1 MKLAVFFDFNFRED
15 PMSALKKH
23 ISDTLKVAMR
33 AKEKQRVTVIRT
45 ILSECKKVE
54 VDERIE
60 LDDARV
66 LAILDKMNKQR
77 KDSNQQFLDG
87 GREDLAKVEQEE
99 MAIISEFLPTPLTD
113 DEVAAIVKAAIA
125 ETGASS
131 MQQMGAVMAIVKPQ
145 VQGRADMA
153 QISKQ
158 VKAQLG

>member
-1 MKLAVFFDFNFRED
+1 
-15 PMSALKKH
+15 MSDLKKH
-23 ISDTLKVAMR
+23 ISDSLKAAMR

-45 ILSECKKVE
+45 ILSEFKKIE

-66 LAILDKMNKQR
+66 LAVLDKMNKQR
-77 KDSNQQFLDG
+77 KDSSQQFLDG
-87 GREDLAKVEQEE
+87 GREDLAQIEQEE
-99 MAIISEFLPTPLTD
+99 MAIISEFLPTALTD
-113 DEVAAIVKAAIA
+113 DEVAEIVKAAIA
-125 ETGASS
+125 ETGANS

>member
-1 MKLAVFFDFNFRED
+1 
-15 PMSALKKH
+15 MSDLKKH
-23 ISDTLKVAMR
+23 ISDTLKTAMR

-45 ILSECKKVE
+45 ILSE
-54 VDERIE
+54 

-66 LAILDKMNKQR
+66 LAVLDKMNKQR

-87 GREDLAKVEQEE
+87 DREDLAKVEQEE
-99 MAIISEFLPTPLTD
+99 MLIISEFLPTPLTD
-113 DEVAAIVKAAIA
+113 NEVGEIVKAAIK

>member
-1 MKLAVFFDFNFRED
+1 
-15 PMSALKKH
+15 MSELKKH
-23 ISDTLKVAMR
+23 ISDTLKIAMR

-45 ILSECKKVE
+45 ILSECKKIE

-66 LAILDKMNKQR
+66 LAVLDKMNKQR
-77 KDSNQQFLDG
+77 KDSYQQFIDG
-87 GREDLAKVEQEE
+87 GREDLAVVEKEE
-99 MAIISEFLPTPLTD
+99 MVIISEFLPTPLTD
-113 DEVAAIVKAAIA
+113 DEVGEIVKAAIA

>member
-1 MKLAVFFDFNFRED
+1 
-15 PMSALKKH
+15 MSALKKN

-87 GREDLAKVEQEE
+87 GREDLAKIEQEE
-99 MAIISEFLPTPLTD
+99 MVIISEFLPTPLTD
-113 DEVAAIVKAAIA
+113 DEVAAIVKAAIT

>member
-1 MKLAVFFDFNFRED
+1 
-15 PMSALKKH
+15 MSDLKKH
-23 ISDTLKVAMR
+23 ISDTLKTAMR

-45 ILSECKKVE
+45 ILSECKKIE

-66 LAILDKMNKQR
+66 LAVLDKMTKQR
-77 KDSNQQFLDG
+77 KDSYQQFTDG
-87 GREDLAKVEQEE
+87 DREDLAKIEQEE
-99 MAIISEFLPTPLTD
+99 MLIISEFLPTPLTD
-113 DEVAAIVKAAIA
+113 EEVGEIVKAAIE

-153 QISKQ
+153 VISKQ
-158 VKAQLG
+158 VKAQLD

>member
-1 MKLAVFFDFNFRED
+1 
-15 PMSALKKH
+15 MSELKKL
-23 ISDTLKVAMR
+23 ISDTLKTAMR

-45 ILSECKKVE
+45 ILSECKKIE

-66 LAILDKMNKQR
+66 LAVLDKMNKQR
-77 KDSNQQFLDG
+77 KDSYQQFIDG
-87 GREDLAKVEQEE
+87 GREDLATVEKEE
-99 MAIISEFLPTPLTD
+99 MVIISEFLPTPLTD
-113 DEVAAIVKAAIA
+113 EEVGEIVKAAIA

>member
-1 MKLAVFFDFNFRED
+1 
-15 PMSALKKH
+15 MSDLKKH
-23 ISDTLKVAMR
+23 ISDTLKTAMR

-45 ILSECKKVE
+45 ILSECKKIE

-66 LAILDKMNKQR
+66 LAVLDKMNKQR
-77 KDSNQQFLDG
+77 KDSNQQFIDG
-87 GREDLAKVEQEE
+87 GREDLAVIEQEE

-113 DEVAAIVKAAIA
+113 DEVGEIVKAAIA
-125 ETGASS
+125 ETGATS

>member
-1 MKLAVFFDFNFRED
+1 
-15 PMSALKKH
+15 MSDLKKH
-23 ISDTLKVAMR
+23 ISDTLKEAMR

-45 ILSECKKVE
+45 ILSECKKIE

-66 LAILDKMNKQR
+66 LAVLDKMNKQR
-77 KDSNQQFLDG
+77 KDSNQQFIDG
-87 GREDLAKVEQEE
+87 GREDLAAIEQEE

-113 DEVAAIVKAAIA
+113 DEVGEIVKAAIA
-125 ETGASS
+125 ETGATS

>member
-1 MKLAVFFDFNFRED
+1 
-15 PMSALKKH
+15 MSDLKKH
-23 ISDTLKVAMR
+23 ISDTLKTAMR

-45 ILSECKKVE
+45 ILSECKKIE
-54 VDERIE
+54 IDERIE

-66 LAILDKMNKQR
+66 LAVLDKMNKQR

-87 GREDLAKVEQEE
+87 DRQDLAKIEQEE
-99 MAIISEFLPTPLTD
+99 MLIISEFLPTPLTD
-113 DEVAAIVKAAIA
+113 NEVGEIVKAAIK

>member
-1 MKLAVFFDFNFRED
+1 
-15 PMSALKKH
+15 MSDLKKH
-23 ISDTLKVAMR
+23 ISDTLKAAMR

-45 ILSECKKVE
+45 ILSECKKIE
-54 VDERIE
+54 IDERIE

-66 LAILDKMNKQR
+66 LAVLDKMNKQR

-87 GREDLAKVEQEE
+87 DREDLAKIEQEE
-99 MAIISEFLPTPLTD
+99 MLIISEFLPTPLTD
-113 DEVAAIVKAAIA
+113 NEVGEIVKAAIK

-158 VKAQLG
+158 VKSQLG

>member
-1 MKLAVFFDFNFRED
+1 
-15 PMSALKKH
+15 MSDLKKH
-23 ISDTLKVAMR
+23 ISDTLKTAMR

-45 ILSECKKVE
+45 ILSECKKIE

-66 LAILDKMNKQR
+66 LAVLDKMTKQR
-77 KDSNQQFLDG
+77 KDSYQQFTDG
-87 GREDLAKVEQEE
+87 DREDLAKIEQEE
-99 MAIISEFLPTPLTD
+99 MLIISEFLPTPLTD
-113 DEVAAIVKAAIA
+113 EEVGEIVKAAIE

-153 QISKQ
+153 VISKQ

>member
-1 MKLAVFFDFNFRED
+1 
-15 PMSALKKH
+15 MSDLKKH
-23 ISDTLKVAMR
+23 ISDTLKAAMR

-45 ILSECKKVE
+45 ILSECKKIE

-66 LAILDKMNKQR
+66 LAVLDKMNKQR
-77 KDSNQQFLDG
+77 KDSYQQFIDG
-87 GREDLAKVEQEE
+87 GREDLATVEKEE
-99 MAIISEFLPTPLTD
+99 MVIISEFLPTPLTD
-113 DEVAAIVKAAIA
+113 EEVGEIVKAAIA

>member
-1 MKLAVFFDFNFRED
+1 
-15 PMSALKKH
+15 MSDLKKH
-23 ISDTLKVAMR
+23 ISDTLKAAMR

-45 ILSECKKVE
+45 ILSECKKIE

-66 LAILDKMNKQR
+66 LAVLDKMNKQR
-77 KDSNQQFLDG
+77 KDSYQQFIDG
-87 GREDLAKVEQEE
+87 GREDLATVEKEE
-99 MAIISEFLPTPLTD
+99 MVIISEFLPTPLTD
-113 DEVAAIVKAAIA
+113 EEVGEIVKAAMA

>member
-1 MKLAVFFDFNFRED
+1 
-15 PMSALKKH
+15 MSDLKKH
-23 ISDTLKVAMR
+23 ISDTLKTAMR

-45 ILSECKKVE
+45 SLSECKKIE
-54 VDERIE
+54 IDERIE

-66 LAILDKMNKQR
+66 LAVLDKMNKQR

-87 GREDLAKVEQEE
+87 DREDLAKIEQEE
-99 MAIISEFLPTPLTD
+99 MLIISEFLPTPLTD
-113 DEVAAIVKAAIA
+113 NEVGEIVKAAIK

>member
-1 MKLAVFFDFNFRED
+1 
-15 PMSALKKH
+15 MSDLKKH
-23 ISDTLKVAMR
+23 ISDTLKTAMR
-33 AKEKQRVTVIRT
+33 AKKKQRVTVIRT
-45 ILSECKKVE
+45 ILSECKKIE
-54 VDERIE
+54 IDERIE

-66 LAILDKMNKQR
+66 LAVLDKMNKQR

-87 GREDLAKVEQEE
+87 DREDLAKIEQEE
-99 MAIISEFLPTPLTD
+99 MLIISEFLPTPLTD
-113 DEVAAIVKAAIA
+113 NEVGEIVKAAIK